1 MVGIN
6 LTINLEGDYTDEQ
19 ISQGMFILGEL
30 VINKIKQN
38 IRDMKLQQDGS
49 GALLQGWFAKFDG
62 NQIIIENTQDY
73 MVYLEYGT
81 YAYFDTYGENSH
93 PETPDPKK
101 KDMPYAM
108 RKLFPKG
115 MQPFAII
122 RRVVY
127 NQLIME
133 DLARQAFS

>member
-1 MVGIN
+1 MVSIE
-6 LTINLEGDYTDEQ
+6 LTINLNGFSDDE
-19 ISQGMFILGEL
+19 IKQGMFILGEL

-38 IRDMKLQQDGS
+38 IRDMKLISDG
-49 GALLQGWFAKFDG
+49 GGQLLQGWFAKFDG
-62 NQIIIENTQDY
+62 NQLLIENTQDY
-73 MVYLEYGT
+73 MMYLEFGT
-81 YAYFDTYGENSH
+81 YAYYDMYGTDSH